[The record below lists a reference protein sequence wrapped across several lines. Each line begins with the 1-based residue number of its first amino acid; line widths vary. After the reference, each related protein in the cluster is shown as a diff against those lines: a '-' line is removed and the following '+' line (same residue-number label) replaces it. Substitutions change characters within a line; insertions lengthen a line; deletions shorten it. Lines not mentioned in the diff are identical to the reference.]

1 MARIKVKYL
10 LWLRDKTGIS
20 EEVIILPDSPSLEE
34 LIGAIMDKHPKLRDL
49 LKNLLGPD
57 NPIIITVNGKT
68 VNRNIVLK
76 DGDIVKLIP
85 PVSGG

>member
-1 MARIKVKYL
+1 MVRIRVKYL

-20 EEVIILPDSPSLEE
+20 EEVIVLPGSPSLEE
-34 LIGAIMDKHPKLRDL
+34 LIRTIMDKHPELRDL

-57 NPIIITVNGKT
+57 NPIIITINGKT
-68 VNRNIVLK
+68 INRNIVLK
-76 DGDIVKLIP
+76 DGDTVKLIP

>member
-1 MARIKVKYL
+1 MVRIRVKYL

-20 EEVIILPDSPSLEE
+20 EEVIVLPGSPSLEE
-34 LIGAIMDKHPKLRDL
+34 LIRIIMDKHPELRDL

-68 VNRNIVLK
+68 INRNIVLK
-76 DGDIVKLIP
+76 DGDTVKLIP

>member
-1 MARIKVKYL
+1 MVRIRVKYL

-20 EEVIILPDSPSLEE
+20 EEVIVLPGSPSLEE
-34 LIGAIMDKHPKLRDL
+34 LIRTIMDKHPELRDL

-68 VNRNIVLK
+68 INRNIVLK
-76 DGDIVKLIP
+76 DGDTVKLIP

>member
-1 MARIKVKYL
+1 MARIRVKYL

-20 EEVIILPDSPSLEE
+20 EEVIVLPGSPSLEE
-34 LIGAIMDKHPKLRDL
+34 LIRTIMDKHPELRDL

-57 NPIIITVNGKT
+57 NPIIITINGKT
-68 VNRNIVLK
+68 INRNIVLK
-76 DGDIVKLIP
+76 DGDTVKLIP